1 MRAPWLAMFVALTAC
16 EADDWRVEVTGP
28 RVGFPEWRQP
38 CAEER
43 RAETPADFIRRGF
56 ETRVRAGK
64 IVRPAPLNCVIGLF
78 SKGELQAHAEAGD
91 PAAALA
97 LSYLDFV
104 ESKDTCGALRR
115 HEAKLLQIAE
125 APYEPPEGHAVGNRI
140 SLLPDALLIVAE
152 ARGVCGGDED
162 QAYAQAWEKGLDI
175 QTINGGVVR
184 PH

>member
-1 MRAPWLAMFVALTAC
+1 MLWLAMFVALTAC
-16 EADDWRVEVTGP
+16 DAGGWRVEVTGP
-28 RVGFPEWRQP
+28 RVGFSEWRQP

-56 ETRVRAGK
+56 EARVRGGK

-78 SKGELQAHAEAGD
+78 SRAELQDYAEADD

-97 LSYLDFV
+97 LIYLDFV

-115 HEAKLLQIAE
+115 HEAELLQIAD
-125 APYEPPEGHAVGNRI
+125 APYEPPEGHAVGYRI
-140 SLLPDALLIVAE
+140 SLLPDALLVVAE

-162 QAYAQAWEKGLDI
+162 QAYVQAWEKGLDI